1 MYWIFFCY
9 SLFRCRCRFYL
20 QVRKVVDTNEKE
32 KIQGSS
38 PWHKLEMYNIYR
50 QFVYH
55 MLTDIMPW
63 IGVTVESKFIFI
75 YFYGFLE
82 HQSIFWASSYY
93 IKVCRDFVLY
103 NNFFTKHWVLYTCG
117 LIFTYFTDDFVIV
130 KMHTV
135 QVTRKLL
142 KKKVFQI
149 SEFKYEKNN
158 VYIFFCYGLLQSFQ
172 PFMAY

>member
-103 NNFFTKHWVLYTCG
+103 NNFFTKHWVLYTCEFNFQG
-117 LIFTYFTDDFVIV
+117 KQNMTILAFHFLYRWFCHCQDVLICIQY
-130 KMHTV
+130 K
-135 QVTRKLL
+135 
-142 KKKVFQI
+142 
-149 SEFKYEKNN
+149 
-158 VYIFFCYGLLQSFQ
+158 
-172 PFMAY
+172 